1 MRISDSNPGPAKAP
15 TLRLVA
21 DRATISDRPHPHHP
35 RAARSVEAENRRSV
49 TLSALDPRW
58 VLAVQ
63 VKRAIEG
70 GRAAVLPPE
79 ARERL
84 IGLGGRLGL
93 RPFDTNL
100 VIAVIQD
107 GAREGDDPLAPDVIA
122 RLELVGG
129 GRAMPDVLPRK
140 SAKAPLWV
148 FMVTA
153 AVAGSVLTLLVLRV
167 FGRL

>member
-1 MRISDSNPGPAKAP
+1 MRISGPNTGPTTTP
-15 TLRLVA
+15 TLRLVS
-21 DRATISDRPHPHHP
+21 DRAASASRP
-35 RAARSVEAENRRSV
+35 AATRGVEAENRRSV

-84 IGLGGRLGL
+84 IALGGRLGL
-93 RPFDTNL
+93 RPFDTSL
-100 VIAVIQD
+100 VIAVVQD
-107 GAREGDDPLAPDVIA
+107 GARESDDALAPDVIA

-129 GRAMPDVLPRK
+129 GRNMPDVLTRQRRR
-140 SAKAPLWV
+140 APMWV
-148 FMVTA
+148 FMVCA
-153 AVAGSVLTLLVLRV
+153 AIAGSVLTLLLLRM